1 MMDQKSKEHISR
13 ILAIVLT
20 FALILTNMN
29 LTAFAE
35 EAQGTENN
43 QKIITEVQEPDNQAS
58 DASKA
63 DERSEE
69 VKALQSRI
77 DALPTVNEFVA
88 MADGTTVEDSTL
100 NQAQIDVYNEA
111 QAIAE
116 EMDKLTDEEQGQ
128 LDTGKLEALFEYFNG
143 MTAETATTI
152 SPGSTTTLNGSSN
165 YIEKAGTYNINAST
179 VSSSTS
185 SSQLIIENTSA
196 SDNIII
202 NIKGN
207 VKINSSNAIIYVKS
221 ACNLT
226 VNGNGYT
233 IQQTGGSNIICN
245 SSNATIYLKNGKF
258 IGGNDPTIIN
268 TNGGSVYIQDG
279 TYITGNQIIQNTGS
293 NCYIQDGEIKASG
306 STQALFAGKVYMT
319 GGTLSSSAKGDK
331 DTMIAEGYAAD
342 NAEITGGTIKDNKYG
357 IQLFTNAGN
366 SPVIGGNVKFENNA
380 YDIYLAA
387 NKLFTVR
394 DDFANTM
401 TVGVADSS
409 SMDSNGH
416 RQITTNGTSK
426 EMLNHIFAADKG
438 YAVGYE
444 NGHLYLYKH
453 THTWGYTA
461 NNNVVT
467 AKCTVS
473 SNPCSYHTSG
483 LTLTLTAPDMTY
495 TGSAYNKASVTN
507 NITSVTGANAGS
519 ITYYRESTKLGSG
532 PVNAGT
538 YTAKVTIGTA
548 TATANF
554 EIAKVDI
561 TPAVT
566 LADWVYGNAASTPK
580 VTGNSGNGTITY
592 S

>member
-207 VKINSSNAIIYVKS
+207 VKINSKIYYV
-221 ACNLT
+221 
-226 VNGNGYT
+226 
-233 IQQTGGSNIICN
+233 
-245 SSNATIYLKNGKF
+245 
-258 IGGNDPTIIN
+258 
-268 TNGGSVYIQDG
+268 
-279 TYITGNQIIQNTGS
+279 
-293 NCYIQDGEIKASG
+293 
-306 STQALFAGKVYMT
+306 
-319 GGTLSSSAKGDK
+319 
-331 DTMIAEGYAAD
+331 
-342 NAEITGGTIKDNKYG
+342 
-357 IQLFTNAGN
+357 
-366 SPVIGGNVKFENNA
+366 
-380 YDIYLAA
+380 
-387 NKLFTVR
+387 
-394 DDFANTM
+394 
-401 TVGVADSS
+401 
-409 SMDSNGH
+409 
-416 RQITTNGTSK
+416 
-426 EMLNHIFAADKG
+426 
-438 YAVGYE
+438 
-444 NGHLYLYKH
+444 
-453 THTWGYTA
+453 
-461 NNNVVT
+461 
-467 AKCTVS
+467 
-473 SNPCSYHTSG
+473 
-483 LTLTLTAPDMTY
+483 
-495 TGSAYNKASVTN
+495 
-507 NITSVTGANAGS
+507 
-519 ITYYRESTKLGSG
+519 
-532 PVNAGT
+532 
-538 YTAKVTIGTA
+538 
-548 TATANF
+548 
-554 EIAKVDI
+554 
-561 TPAVT
+561 
-566 LADWVYGNAASTPK
+566 
-580 VTGNSGNGTITY
+580 
-592 S
+592 